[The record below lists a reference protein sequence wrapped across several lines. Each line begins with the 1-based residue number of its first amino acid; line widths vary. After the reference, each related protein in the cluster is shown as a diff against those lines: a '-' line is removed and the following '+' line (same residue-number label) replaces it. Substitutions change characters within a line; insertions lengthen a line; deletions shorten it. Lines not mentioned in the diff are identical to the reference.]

1 MNKLL
6 IVLIV
11 AIILAVIG
19 FVLSGVVN
27 ATAQKS
33 KLEDSIN
40 QTNST
45 KSDKQK
51 IIVTWLDTNNTK
63 TSDLPIINISSKD
76 FWKIFEPLLKPM
88 DRTTG
93 EK

>member
-1 MNKLL
+1 MNKHL

-11 AIILAVIG
+11 SMILVIIG
-19 FVLSGVVN
+19 FVLGGVVN
-27 ATAQKS
+27 AIAHEN
-33 KLEDSIN
+33 KLEDNVN

-45 KSDKQK
+45 KSDRQK

-63 TSDLPIINISSKD
+63 TNDSPVINISSKD
-76 FWKIFEPLLKPM
+76 FWKIFEILLKPT
-88 DRTTG
+88 DRNTG

>member
-11 AIILAVIG
+11 AMILVIIG
-19 FVLSGVVN
+19 FMLSGVVN
-27 ATAQKS
+27 ALA
-33 KLEDSIN
+33 

-51 IIVTWLDTNNTK
+51 IIVTWLDVNNTK
-63 TSDLPIINISSKD
+63 TSDLSMINISSKD
-76 FWKIFEPLLKPM
+76 FWKIFEPLLKPT
-88 DRTTG
+88 DGSTE